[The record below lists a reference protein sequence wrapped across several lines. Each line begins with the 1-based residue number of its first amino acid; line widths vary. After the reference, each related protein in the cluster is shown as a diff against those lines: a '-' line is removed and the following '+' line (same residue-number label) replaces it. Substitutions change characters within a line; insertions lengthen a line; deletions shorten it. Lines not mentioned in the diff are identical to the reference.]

1 MEVGDDAPSVTPS
14 VRSGSSLPGL
24 CETQEGFAPSSAE
37 SGAEKGLAGGQLSGA
52 LPSRSP
58 PGFSSWTWVLPRLCL
73 RTRGWGCFLNMP
85 ASACDTPPRQDRTLS
100 GPWNRPDTQG
110 SCLGRLCGEAI
121 WGGGGCFTFFL
132 FKSYFEIRIDLQE
145 VAKQMYREGLCS
157 PCSASPA

>member
-37 SGAEKGLAGGQLSGA
+37 SGAETGLAGGQLSGA

-85 ASACDTPPRQDRTLS
+85 ASACDPPPPGRTGPSRGHGIDRTHRDL
-100 GPWNRPDTQG
+100 
-110 SCLGRLCGEAI
+110 A
-121 WGGGGCFTFFL
+121 WGGC
-132 FKSYFEIRIDLQE
+132 
-145 VAKQMYREGLCS
+145 VAKLFGGLLYFLRKPPS
-157 PCSASPA
+157 RTFL